1 MGSLK
6 RTYLIKRAA
15 LLCSLAIGQTDR
27 QVERRNILLCY
38 CGNEVPLQG
47 AVRYNLCNAECKNGG
62 SGCGFP
68 GYARIVTSKG
78 MAQIITNICLNLN
91 VYKVSAYIPWT
102 QDYKTN
108 TNRLCAALLFER
120 EWKWEWRFWKYY
132 YYASFS
138 QSDCAREKIA
148 LCITK
153 YGDFFGN
160 LPWAD
165 GYPTVNDR
173 TCIQAV
179 MRSHGIELIPSSCD
193 GNFAFI
199 CISSDSIA
207 ETTAKATTQSGLTT
221 DTLMSISDRAA
232 MKSSSKKSTGVIV
245 GAAIGGILAVNII
258 IAVVLV
264 VLFSR
269 RKRARSEATAPS
281 VAYVN
286 TPGAMRVESNV
297 YSFEETS
304 EDKKGKHHEKMWTIP

>member
-1 MGSLK
+1 MGSLE

-47 AVRYNLCNAECKNGG
+47 AVGDNQCNAECKNGDNI
-62 SGCGFP
+62 CGFA
-68 GYARIVTSKG
+68 GYARIVTNEG

-91 VYKVSAYIPWT
+91 VYKVSAHIPWT

-108 TNRLCAALLFER
+108 TNRLCAALLFEG

-173 TCIQAV
+173 TCIRAV

-221 DTLMSISDRAA
+221 GITLSSKPFTNQPADSTDTLMSISDRAA
-232 MKSSSKKSTGVIV
+232 MKSSSKKSTVFICTKIMSGSFAFSASQKNTRIYLVTIRFNLIIV
-245 GAAIGGILAVNII
+245 QNI
-258 IAVVLV
+258 
-264 VLFSR
+264 
-269 RKRARSEATAPS
+269 
-281 VAYVN
+281 
-286 TPGAMRVESNV
+286 
-297 YSFEETS
+297 
-304 EDKKGKHHEKMWTIP
+304 